1 MPVRLFQYALPADP
15 ELADLNEF
23 LASHRVAA
31 VHRETVVTAAGP
43 MLLFVVQWSHDG
55 RDREQTLSASERVDY
70 REILDPDQFELFSR
84 LRDVRKQLAVAEGI
98 PVYKVF
104 SNAQLAEMVRKRM
117 HDRAAIAQI
126 PGIGKSRVDKYV
138 AAILPMLQEAVGM
151 GSAGSSRDGADQ

>member
-1 MPVRLFQYALPADP
+1 M
-15 ELADLNEF
+15 
-23 LASHRVAA
+23 
-31 VHRETVVTAAGP
+31 TAAGP